1 MNALIVLR
9 IILVVVLIVSVDF
22 IIKLNRTFKID
33 KRVSRYSIDS
43 IIAFTFS
50 ISIYIPAFP

>member
-43 IIAFTFS
+43 IIDDDNTIIELLS
-50 ISIYIPAFP
+50 YQL